1 MKISSSSID
10 FASQHASSS
19 SQVNTEQLRAWV
31 GNTRPDFEGRSQA
44 LPVQTAAVQVDIS
57 SASRQAQAADPTGST
72 STDST
77 GDAMMDMLKSMVEL
91 LIGHKLRLMSA
102 SSLLS
107 QQDAAS
113 GTASPGGPVAAS
125 QATPPQRAGFG
136 VEFDAHQ
143 TVSESEQ
150 TAFQTSGTIQTAD
163 GKSIAFKLDV
173 QMSRSFTSQSDVS
186 LRAGDGV
193 RKDPLVIN
201 FSGNAAQLQDTRFAF
216 DLTGDGQKA
225 NVALLGQGS
234 AYVALDSNGNGKID
248 SGKELFGTSSGNGF
262 ADLKKY
268 DVDGNGWIDDNDP
281 IFSQLKAWSPD
292 AKGGGTLTS
301 LKSQGVGALYL
312 GSQTTPFELKND
324 ANQSL
329 GAVKSSGV
337 YVNENGSTGTLQQ
350 IDLTV

>member
-1 MKISSSSID
+1 MKISGSNID

-19 SQVNTEQLRAWV
+19 SQVKTEQLRAWV
-31 GNTRPDFEGRSQA
+31 GNTRPDFEGRGQT
-44 LPVQTAAVQVDIS
+44 LQVQTAAVQVDIS
-57 SASRQAQAADPTGST
+57 SASRQAQAADPAGST
-72 STDST
+72 ASDST
-77 GDAMMDMLKSMVEL
+77 GDATVDMLKSMVEM
-91 LIGHKLRLMSA
+91 LIGHKLKLISA

-107 QQDAAS
+107 QQGTGS
-113 GTASPGGPVAAS
+113 GTAATS
-125 QATPPQRAGFG
+125 QAAPPQRAGFG
-136 VEFDAHQ
+136 IEYDAHQ

-150 TAFQTSGTIQTAD
+150 TAFQASGTIQTAD
-163 GKSIAFKLDV
+163 GKSIAFNLDV

-248 SGKELFGTSSGNGF
+248 SGKELFGTGSGNGF

-292 AKGGGTLTS
+292 AKGGGSLTS
-301 LKSQGVGALYL
+301 LKSRGVGALYL
-312 GSQTTPFELKND
+312 GSEATPFELKND

-329 GAVKSSGV
+329 GAVKASGV

-350 IDLTV
+350 IDLNI